1 MSLSQEDF
9 DLIVTLREVLQGIR
23 EELIR
28 IGEILQDTALP
39 IPTQVNVR
47 KK

>member
-1 MSLSQEDF
+1 MSKQFQE
-9 DLIVTLREVLQGIR
+9 LIKTLQQIR
-23 EELIR
+23 EELIK

-39 IPTQVNVR
+39 KSTNIKVR

>member
-1 MSLSQEDF
+1 MTNEEL
-9 DLIVTLREVLQGIR
+9 LIKMIEVLQGIR

-39 IPTQVNVR
+39 SPTQINVR